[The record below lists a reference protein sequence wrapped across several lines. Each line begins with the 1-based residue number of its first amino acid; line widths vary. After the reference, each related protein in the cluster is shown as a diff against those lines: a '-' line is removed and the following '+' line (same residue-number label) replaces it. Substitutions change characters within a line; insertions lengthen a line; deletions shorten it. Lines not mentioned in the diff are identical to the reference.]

1 MIIFNIQDV
10 KLKLANRKQ
19 IRSWLSSEIIALG
32 YKTGNINYI
41 FCNDEYLSALNNK
54 YLAHKTIT
62 DSITFDYTEGTKL
75 SGDIVISV
83 ERVAD
88 NAGIF
93 GKQFYDEL
101 NRVMIHGVLHLAGF
115 KDKTEADKLKMR
127 KQEDTCISHLDR
139 SINNL

>member
-1 MIIFNIQDV
+1 MITFNIQDV
-10 KLKLANRKQ
+10 KLKLANRKLT
-19 IRSWLSSEIIALG
+19 RSWLSMEIIALG

-41 FCNDEYLSALNNK
+41 FCNDEYLSALNIK
-54 YLAHKTIT
+54 YLAHKTLT
-62 DSITFDYTEGTKL
+62 DIITFDYTERTRL
-75 SGDIVISV
+75 SGDIFISV
-83 ERVAD
+83 ERVAE

-127 KQEDTCISHLDR
+127 KQEDTCISHLN
-139 SINNL
+139 SSMNNL